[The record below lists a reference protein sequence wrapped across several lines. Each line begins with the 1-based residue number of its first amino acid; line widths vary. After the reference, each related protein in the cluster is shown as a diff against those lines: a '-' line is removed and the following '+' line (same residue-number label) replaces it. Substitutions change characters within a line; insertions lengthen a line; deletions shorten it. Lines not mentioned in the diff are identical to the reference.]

1 MKQSTARPMAALLRK
16 RSSKGVVLLEAM
28 IAAILLVIGLMGILK
43 LISSATVTVTDG
55 GFRALATERCV
66 EILEEIRIRADR
78 TNMDADPD
86 KDTLRKSLETYVHQ
100 PTGKGET
107 CNFSGTS
114 SGNPVVVEWIQRI
127 LKGVEIGEGTG
138 ERDEYSRLPGTTD
151 NMLQI
156 TYDKNKN
163 NLVTVNIC
171 WQGPDDEVP
180 RRQEMSAYIN

>member
-1 MKQSTARPMAALLRK
+1 MKQPTTRPMAALLKR

-43 LISSATVTVTDG
+43 LISSATLTVTDG

-66 EILEEIRIRADR
+66 EILEEIRVRADR
-78 TNMDADPD
+78 TDQDA
-86 KDTLRKSLETYVHQ
+86 LEKSLKTYIHQ
-100 PTGKGET
+100 PTGEVKS
-107 CNFSGTS
+107 CDFSGGA
-114 SGNPVVVEWIQRI
+114 SGNSTVVKWVQRI
-127 LKGVEIGEGTG
+127 REGVEIDENTG
-138 ERDEYSRLPGTTD
+138 ARRGDTRLPGTTD
-151 NMLQI
+151 KMVQI
-156 TYDKNKN
+156 TYDKSKN

>member
-1 MKQSTARPMAALLRK
+1 MKQSTARPMAALLKK

-66 EILEEIRIRADR
+66 EILEEIRVRADR
-78 TNMDADPD
+78 TD
-86 KDTLRKSLETYVHQ
+86 KDTLKESLEAYVHQ
-100 PTGKGET
+100 PTGEGNT

-114 SGNPVVVEWIQRI
+114 SDDPTVKEWIQRI
-127 LKGVEIGEGTG
+127 KGGTKKTPTG
-138 ERDEYSRLPGTTD
+138 TERDAATRLLGTTD
-151 NMLQI
+151 NMMQI

-163 NLVTVNIC
+163 NLVTINIC